1 MRLNKGSK
9 ELRLPPSRACGWDA
23 ASNPSERPVMT
34 RGQLGL
40 LFKIASL
47 TIGLWALLG

>member
-9 ELRLPPSRACGWDA
+9 ELRLTPSRACGWDA
-23 ASNPSERPVMT
+23 ASNPSERPVMN

-40 LFKIASL
+40 LFKIVSL
-47 TIGLWALLG
+47 TIGL

>member
-9 ELRLPPSRACGWDA
+9 ELRLMPSRACGREA
-23 ASNPSERPVMT
+23 ASNASVWPVMN
-34 RGQLGL
+34 RGSIQLVL

-47 TIGLWALLG
+47 TIGL